1 MTSYMETDNEA
12 RTLWKK
18 LVWAI
23 VIVALLAT
31 LVVFWVMRNRV
42 SQNAYFGN
50 LNNYEN
56 IN

>member
-1 MTSYMETDNEA
+1 METDNEA